1 MPSLTLVEAQKLQ
14 QNPLLAGVIESIVTV
29 NPMYQFLP
37 FDQIVG
43 NALSY
48 NRENAI
54 AGVAP
59 LGIGGGSNT
68 IPAGAKTNATV
79 TPVTTPLK
87 AIIGDALVDHFVQ
100 TTMGTQNDQK
110 AVQLAS
116 KAKAMGR
123 EFQRQMILGDEGTV
137 STEFDGLKQLFP
149 SGHAQVVDHNE
160 ADLSFELLDQLISMV
175 KAKDGQVDFFMMP
188 DAAIRKYFQKLRAQG
203 GANITE
209 TRTLPGGQSIPV
221 YRGVPL
227 FRNDWIGT
235 AAGTDDGTKTV
246 CDVYA
251 GCFDDGSRKVGLAG
265 LTSQVNSGI
274 FVTEVGE
281 AEDTNETITRVRFYT
296 GLAVFSEL
304 GLARAYDVNVKLA

>member
-1 MPSLTLVEAQKLQ
+1 MPSLTLVEAQKMQ

-29 NPMYQFLP
+29 NHFFRYLP

-43 NALSY
+43 NALAY

-59 LGIGGGSNT
+59 IGVGGGSNS
-68 IPAGAKTNATV
+68 IPSGAKTNATV
-79 TPVTTPLK
+79 TPVTASLK
-87 AIIGDALVDHFVQ
+87 AIIGDALVDHFIQ
-100 TTMGTQNDQK
+100 TTMGTQNNQK

-123 EFQRQMILGDEGTV
+123 EYQRQLILGDDTV
-137 STEFDGLKQLFP
+137 DPLEFNGLKDLVP
-149 SGHAQVVDHNE
+149 NGHAQCIDHNE
-160 ADLSFELLDQLISMV
+160 ADMSFELLDQMISMV
-175 KAKDGQVDFFMMP
+175 KAKDGQVDFFMAP

-209 TRTLPGGQSIPV
+209 TRTMPDGQTIPV
-221 YRGVPL
+221 YRGVPI
-227 FRNDWIGT
+227 FRNDWIAT
-235 AAGTDDGTKTV
+235 AAGTDDATKTV

-251 GCFDDGSRKVGLAG
+251 GCFDDGSRKVGIAG
-265 LTSQVNSGI
+265 LTSEVNSGI

-281 AEDTNETITRVRFYT
+281 AEDSNDTITRVRFYA

-304 GLARAYDVNVKLA
+304 GIVRARDVNVKLA